1 MVVTLARKVEKAHN
15 LETGSLI
22 GKAYIHFAEAARRW
36 DDSRGSR
43 FSTFA
48 YANAAKSLPRDA
60 IRDRAKW
67 APGTARA
74 SHSDPSDDRLR
85 ERNTERAHDDRPV
98 DISHLDWTS
107 IWDRLSADQ
116 QEAVRL
122 VGHGHPLKR
131 VAEIMW
137 KTADEVAGMLKS
149 AVAMIDGD

>member
-1 MVVTLARKVEKAHN
+1 MVVALARRVEKAHK

-22 GKAYIHFAEAARRW
+22 GKAYIHFAEAAKRW

-67 APGTARA
+67 ASGDGG
-74 SHSDPSDDRLR
+74 SKNDDSRR
-85 ERNTERAHDDRPV
+85 PERDHDDRPV
-98 DISHLDWTS
+98 DISHLDWSS
-107 IWDRLSADQ
+107 IWDRLTSDQ

-122 VGHGHPLKR
+122 VGHGHPLRR

-137 KTADEVAGMLKS
+137 KTKEEVAAMLKS